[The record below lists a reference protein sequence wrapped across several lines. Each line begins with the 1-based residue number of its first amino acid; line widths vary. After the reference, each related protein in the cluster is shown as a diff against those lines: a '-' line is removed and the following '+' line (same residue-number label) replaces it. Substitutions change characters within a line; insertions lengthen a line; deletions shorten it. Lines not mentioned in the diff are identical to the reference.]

1 MMIHKDRIF
10 SFKEIGSE
18 DDLVEAMMNHNWP
31 LCYSLYY
38 GKLLYLNDSESEA
51 DPEYAVVT
59 IDKTEGHHGIHG
71 REVGRIRPRSMD
83 AASVHKFIQDMSAGH
98 YSSEEPVSAQV
109 EPIWH
114 HSCQLCRL
122 EEE

>member
-1 MMIHKDRIF
+1 MIHKDRVF
-10 SFKEIGSE
+10 SFNEIEDE
-18 DDLVEAMMNHNWP
+18 DDLVEAMMKHNWP
-31 LCYSLYY
+31 LCYSFYH
-38 GKLLYLNDSESEA
+38 GKLLYLNDSENA
-51 DPEYAVVT
+51 DDPEYSIVT

-83 AASVHKFIQDMSAGH
+83 AASVHELIRDMSAGH
-98 YSSEEPVSAQV
+98 YDSNEPVSAQV